1 MATMTKLM
9 LTNPEFDFDAY
20 LANGGKLLHLVV
32 PDEQERFW
40 SARAAMLLSTMDAEE
55 ARCARARFDRIGRYF
70 QRIAERTGGL
80 TEEEAQDSGL
90 TEEEAQDIWRKT
102 AIET

>member
-80 TEEEAQDSGL
+80 TEEE
-90 TEEEAQDIWRKT
+90 EAQDIWRKT

>member
-20 LANGGKLLHLVV
+20 LINGGKLLHLVV

-40 SARAAMLLSTMDAEE
+40 LAGKLSEELLSISRRWVSVDQAGSSRRRRDAMW
-55 ARCARARFDRIGRYF
+55 
-70 QRIAERTGGL
+70 QRL
-80 TEEEAQDSGL
+80 
-90 TEEEAQDIWRKT
+90 
-102 AIET
+102 